1 MGGRVFN
8 GRRAKVRRSSGRANH
23 RTGENPSLILKVWK
37 QVQILKSL
45 YLKIDDKREKIED
58 FIADNV
64 LKRWDELKNIDDLRK
79 AGSLAVINAVS
90 AYAMTYGLP
99 ALTDDVKEQI
109 ANANVKVLKRLNR
122 KLQKQLKKKSKG
134 YINRHG
140 GESV

>member
-1 MGGRVFN
+1 MF
-8 GRRAKVRRSSGRANH
+8 
-23 RTGENPSLILKVWK
+23 
-37 QVQILKSL
+37 KSL
-45 YLKIDDKREKIED
+45 YLKIDDRREKVED

-64 LKRWDELKNIDDLRK
+64 LKHWDELKNVDDLRK

-109 ANANVKVLKRLNR
+109 ANANVKVLKRLNK

-134 YINRHG
+134 YSNRHG
-140 GESV
+140 SDDV